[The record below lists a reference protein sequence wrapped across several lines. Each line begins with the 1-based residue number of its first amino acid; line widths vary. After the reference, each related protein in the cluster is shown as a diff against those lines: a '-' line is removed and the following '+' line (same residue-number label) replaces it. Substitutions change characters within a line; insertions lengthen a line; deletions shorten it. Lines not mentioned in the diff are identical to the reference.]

1 MGGSTN
7 KSYQINSISETI
19 YTTLNTFVAHFFG
32 FLTVIIIAQW
42 LSLSDLGLYFVLF
55 SVTLLITQ
63 FGQGMGIGMKK
74 RLSEF
79 TTGKL
84 TYIII
89 GSSLWTAYATV
100 LTVVF
105 IISEPYVSQISLTLF
120 ETIGF
125 ILLFFA
131 RGYYLLLHESLSGLG
146 KPSLAE
152 KIRIFFHVKKFFFQ
166 VVLLFFGYE
175 LAGVLIGAGIGYILA
190 SFILSYYYALS
201 TNITAHR
208 DVRVAIQDL
217 LSFSKWSILSRFA
230 DSFNYQVLIITIFV
244 IISVDSVGLVEASM
258 RVAAVLSLF
267 GFAVR
272 RALVP
277 KISAT
282 HNINEAI
289 EPITTNIYKYTSLL
303 IPPVI
308 FGGILFQTDLLIF
321 LYGNNFN
328 VGAAGQIF
336 VLSLVYTAVQTYRIV
351 NDGILYAIN
360 KPNTV
365 FKINVL
371 TGAVLSITVLP
382 VAVFSESTGLVI
394 LTASIIETVRTATQY
409 YSLTEF
415 ITIPIKKIATTISV
429 QGIAAVLMSI
439 VVYTAEKLLLFI
451 GLMHKIPILIIL
463 GGILYISLIYYLD
476 DEIKEET
483 NARLKSFLQ

>member
-32 FLTVIIIAQW
+32 FLTVIIIVRW
-42 LSLSDLGLYFVLF
+42 LSLSDFGLYFVLF
-55 SVTLLITQ
+55 SVTILITQ

-79 TTGKL
+79 TNGKL
-84 TYIII
+84 TYIVI

-100 LTVVF
+100 LTGVF
-105 IISEPYVSQISLTLF
+105 IISEPYVSQLSLTLL

-125 ILLFFA
+125 ILLFFG

-152 KIRIFFHVKKFFFQ
+152 KIRICFHVMKFLFQ
-166 VVLLFFGYE
+166 VVLLVFGYGV
-175 LAGVLIGAGIGYILA
+175 AGVLIGAGIGYILA
-190 SFILSYYYALS
+190 SFILSYYALS

-208 DVRVAIQDL
+208 DVRVAIQEL

-282 HNINEAI
+282 HDINEAI

-308 FGGILFQTDLLIF
+308 FGGILLQTDLLIF
-321 LYGNNFN
+321 LYGDDFT

-336 VLSLVYTAVQTYRIV
+336 VFCLVYTALQAYRIV

-371 TGAVLSITVLP
+371 TGVVLTITVLP
-382 VAVFSESTGLVI
+382 VAIFSGSTGLVI
-394 LTASIIETVRTATQY
+394 LTASIVEAVRMATQCY
-409 YSLTEF
+409 ALTET

-429 QGIAAVLMSI
+429 QGVAAVLMSI
-439 VVYTAEKLLLFI
+439 VVYAAEKLLLVI
-451 GLMHKIPILIIL
+451 GFMHKVPILVSL
-463 GGILYISLIYYLD
+463 GGIVYIGLIYYLD
-476 DEIKEET
+476 DEIKNET
-483 NARLKSFLQ
+483 NTRLKSILE